1 MTAKSTVEQPS
12 DAIVGFPRDESEEGA
27 ELRTLRLRVGSQ
39 ERLIAAMIEENEEIH
54 ALRRRNH
61 QLELYLGRVLDL
73 APVRLALRLRQRLR
87 RRSSG

>member
-12 DAIVGFPRDESEEGA
+12 DAIVGLPRDESEEGA